1 MAVVIS
7 NTVVHIEDIQICV
20 YKICT
25 NWFVWEC
32 ELRLYNYDTCTEI
45 KTTLFRIWNIFRW
58 ISSIR
63 KAELCLQSSPKPLNG
78 YHSYVRQSCVCNPA
92 QNYSMDIIKLNAMV
106 KHKESSGYNKSISA
120 INSYCPQLLILV
132 QSITVTRAL
141 FDFIY

>member
-1 MAVVIS
+1 MLKSMIWLSLFQTQLCILKIFRYVF
-7 NTVVHIEDIQICV
+7 
-20 YKICT
+20 KICT

-106 KHKESSGYNKSISA
+106 KHKESSGYKKSISA
-120 INSYCPQLLILV
+120 INRYQRPPLFPWAWNFTLI
-132 QSITVTRAL
+132 A
-141 FDFIY
+141 